1 MKNVVSVFVICF
13 SLLIVKAYSQNDIK
27 SHNYVTI
34 YLIDNSEGS
43 SAQALN
49 DEMIIQLKESITR
62 ISKRPES
69 YFYCYASNGEEY
81 YNSSNVNTILESS
94 GFKKYLRNPS
104 IESDY
109 SFDKKIIREYFTDN
123 PQRAKQN
130 IEVTIFL
137 SAYATKRMMKE
148 MESLPTPIFLAK
160 EIPLYFTNENLKD
173 MNVKYTYYIN
183 KEAKEL
189 LGEEQIKRSLN
200 FSNNALN
207 FTSSKFEIIFL

>member
-1 MKNVVSVFVICF
+1 
-13 SLLIVKAYSQNDIK
+13 
-27 SHNYVTI
+27 
-34 YLIDNSEGS
+34 
-43 SAQALN
+43 
-49 DEMIIQLKESITR
+49 
-62 ISKRPES
+62 
-69 YFYCYASNGEEY
+69 
-81 YNSSNVNTILESS
+81 
-94 GFKKYLRNPS
+94 
-104 IESDY
+104 
-109 SFDKKIIREYFTDN
+109 
-123 PQRAKQN
+123 
-130 IEVTIFL
+130 
-137 SAYATKRMMKE
+137 MKE